1 MIIDFHSHI
10 IPKLDHGTGSVETSL
25 GQLNLAKKNNVD
37 IIVATS
43 HFYPHMHN
51 ARSFFEKRASLFEEL
66 KKSVGESDLPKII
79 LGAEVLVCE
88 GINRL
93 PELELLCIENTKAL
107 LLELPFGI
115 AVGDSFVKTFREL
128 IQSGYK
134 VVLAHADRYDPKNI
148 EKLVEV
154 GAKIQLNASA
164 LSRVVIK
171 KHIKSWIDRGLVV
184 AIGSDIHGQDA
195 AAYKKF
201 KRAISRLNTNAE
213 AIMRSSYGIITC
225 EGTNNEV

>member
-51 ARSFFEKRASLFEEL
+51 AKSFFEKRSLCYDEL
-66 KKSVGESDLPKII
+66 KKAIEKCDLPKII

-93 PELELLCIENTKAL
+93 PDLELLCIENTRAL

-115 AVGDSFVKTFREL
+115 TVGDTFVKTFKDL
-128 IQSGYK
+128 IENGYD
-134 VVLAHADRYDPKNI
+134 VVLAHADRYDPNNI
-148 EKLVEV
+148 EKLVDV

-164 LSRVVIK
+164 LSRLSIK
-171 KHIKSWIDRGLVV
+171 KHIKSWINRGIVV

-195 AAYKKF
+195 SAYKRF
-201 KRAISRLNTNAE
+201 KRAISRLNGNAD
-213 AIMRSSYGIITC
+213 AIMQSAFGVLTQ
-225 EGTNNEV
+225 TNIKNEV